1 MSGQLPIKS
10 PQPPKPRRGQWFF
23 DWAQPFTEWARQYR
37 AVPGIGMRGR
47 MTGDG
52 IAFDV
57 EPQEAAAGHPFKINT
72 AGYESGVGFDITIAY
87 GTVNSAVP
95 TFWGNAGSPLST
107 SSPPV
112 YVLAATVGTHNF
124 YLVVVVD
131 KNGAMTDVYIESAT
145 SLPSNVVPVPDD
157 MPDAG
162 DTGTS
167 GLYHFSIGTVTIAG
181 SGSSYTATIDQSITN
196 SLTYWT
202 CSEVGRIV
210 SV

>member
-1 MSGQLPIKS
+1 VNGSGVRI
-10 PQPPKPRRGQWFF
+10 PPPPSAGGNILAWCVEAYKTLRKTRPRAG
-23 DWAQPFTEWARQYR
+23 
-37 AVPGIGMRGR
+37 VGMRE
-47 MTGDG
+47 TQTEDG
-52 IAFDV
+52 VILSAIPV
-57 EPQEAAAGHPFKINT
+57 EEVTSHPFKIT
-72 AGYESGVGFDITIAY
+72 AAPYESGVGFDITIAY
-87 GTVNSAVP
+87 GTVNNSVP

-145 SLPSNVVPVPDD
+145 SLPANVVPVPDD